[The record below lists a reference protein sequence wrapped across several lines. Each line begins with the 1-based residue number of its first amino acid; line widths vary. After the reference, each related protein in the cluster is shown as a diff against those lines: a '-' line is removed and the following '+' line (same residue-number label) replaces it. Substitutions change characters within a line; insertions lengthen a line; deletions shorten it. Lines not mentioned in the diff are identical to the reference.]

1 MSKHSATIN
10 KVMSIISKRESKQAS
25 GLSFRVQLEGSPDEV
40 IRTRGFNNDGNNLQP
55 NPIQTEEAP
64 NE

>member
-1 MSKHSATIN
+1 MSRHSATIN
-10 KVMSIISKRESKQAS
+10 RVMTIISKRESKQAS

-55 NPIQTEEAP
+55 NPIQNEETA
-64 NE
+64 ND

>member
-1 MSKHSATIN
+1 MT
-10 KVMSIISKRESKQAS
+10 IISKRESKQAS
-25 GLSFRVQLEGSPDEV
+25 GLSFRVQLDGSPDEV

-55 NPIQTEEAP
+55 NPIQNEATP